1 MADINVALPEMF
13 LLAMACAVLLA
24 TAFSKDQEQTLVYL
38 LAQTALAGTLVI
50 VAATASA
57 ASDVA
62 FNGTFIADPMSRVLK
77 AFICAVGL
85 FAFVCSREDLRRR
98 ERPGG
103 EYYALGLFAV
113 LGMLVLVSAHSL
125 LTVYLG
131 LELLS
136 LSLYSMVAL
145 DRDSPSASEAA
156 MKYFVLGAIA
166 SGMLLYGMSMIY
178 GVTGTLDLSA
188 IAGASAQSGAA
199 RMLLVFGVTFL
210 LIGITFKLGIVP
222 FHMWLPDVYQ
232 GASTSATL
240 FIASV
245 PKMAAFALAIRLLV
259 DGLGGL
265 SADWS
270 SMLAVLAALS
280 MGLGNLVAIA
290 QTNVKRML
298 AYSTI
303 AHMGFL
309 LLGIVAGTVDGYAG
323 AMFYAIVY
331 ALMGAGAFGM
341 VILIG
346 RRGYE
351 AELIDDFRGLGRRSP
366 WFALVM
372 LVVMFSMAGVPPFAG
387 FWAKWFVIKEV
398 IAGGALWLGVLA
410 VLFSVVGAYYY
421 LRIVK
426 LMYFDEPTARE
437 PVSQDA
443 DLRLVLSANG
453 LALVA
458 LGLAP
463 GALMSLCLVALRG

>member
-1 MADINVALPEMF
+1 MADINVALPEIF

-24 TAFSKDQEQTLVYL
+24 AAFSKDQEQSLVYL

-57 ASDVA
+57 VSDVA

-98 ERPGG
+98 ARPGG

-199 RMLLVFGVTFL
+199 RMLL
-210 LIGITFKLGIVP
+210 
-222 FHMWLPDVYQ
+222 
-232 GASTSATL
+232 
-240 FIASV
+240 
-245 PKMAAFALAIRLLV
+245 
-259 DGLGGL
+259 
-265 SADWS
+265 
-270 SMLAVLAALS
+270 
-280 MGLGNLVAIA
+280 
-290 QTNVKRML
+290 
-298 AYSTI
+298 
-303 AHMGFL
+303 
-309 LLGIVAGTVDGYAG
+309 
-323 AMFYAIVY
+323 
-331 ALMGAGAFGM
+331 
-341 VILIG
+341 
-346 RRGYE
+346 
-351 AELIDDFRGLGRRSP
+351 
-366 WFALVM
+366 
-372 LVVMFSMAGVPPFAG
+372 
-387 FWAKWFVIKEV
+387 
-398 IAGGALWLGVLA
+398 
-410 VLFSVVGAYYY
+410 
-421 LRIVK
+421 
-426 LMYFDEPTARE
+426 
-437 PVSQDA
+437 
-443 DLRLVLSANG
+443 
-453 LALVA
+453 
-458 LGLAP
+458 
-463 GALMSLCLVALRG
+463 